1 MRKSS
6 FWIVVGEHDFSTSA
20 ETNRTKEYD
29 VDEIVVH
36 KDSRGKASMVDIAL
50 IRVKGSIDL
59 KVHTL
64 VLLGRRA
71 GKRRLH
77 GRLGQPSHGN
87 LH

>member
-59 KVHTL
+59 KVHTPL
-64 VLLGRRA
+64 CLPEPGFDVRRSGNVILA
-71 GKRRLH
+71 GI
-77 GRLGQPSHGN
+77 
-87 LH
+87 